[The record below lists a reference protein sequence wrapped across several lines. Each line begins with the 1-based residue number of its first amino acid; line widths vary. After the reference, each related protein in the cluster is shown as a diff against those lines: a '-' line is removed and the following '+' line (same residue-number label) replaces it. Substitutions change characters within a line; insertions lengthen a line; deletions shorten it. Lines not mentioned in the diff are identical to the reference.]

1 MFFNRLRTED
11 LLLSNED
18 ISKIP
23 EDTLDRICFDRGI
36 DIDMTNREQIEDL
49 RLWLS
54 ISNLTNVPHSLLLT
68 TRVNDFASENYVI
81 DENEQQDEILRKV
94 SHFSPVEDLRRERKG
109 MLKTDGEGILHQ
121 RDRGT
126 CCESY

>member
-94 SHFSPVEDLRRERKG
+94 SHFSSVEDLRRKRKG

-121 RDRGT
+121 RDRSA
-126 CCESY
+126 CCESD

>member
-54 ISNLTNVPHSLLLT
+54 ISNLINVPHSLLLT

-94 SHFSPVEDLRRERKG
+94 RRFTSVEDLRRERKG
-109 MLKTDGEGILHQ
+109 MLKTDGEGILH
-121 RDRGT
+121 
-126 CCESY
+126 

>member
-1 MFFNRLRTED
+1 MIFNRLRNED

-54 ISNLTNVPHSLLLT
+54 ISNLINVPHSLLLT
-68 TRVNDFASENYVI
+68 TRVNDFASENYAI
-81 DENEQQDEILRKV
+81 DDNEQQDEIMRKRIY
-94 SHFSPVEDLRRERKG
+94 EEKE
-109 MLKTDGEGILHQ
+109 KE
-121 RDRGT
+121 
-126 CCESY
+126 C